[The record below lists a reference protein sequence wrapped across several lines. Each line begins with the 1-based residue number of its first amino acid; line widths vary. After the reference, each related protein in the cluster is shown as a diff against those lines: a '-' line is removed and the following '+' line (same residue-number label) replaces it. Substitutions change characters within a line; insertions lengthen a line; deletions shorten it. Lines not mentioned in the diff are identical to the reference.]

1 MYSRSLARSLTS
13 IVLANAGVP
22 QRLCAELEVCSHQ
35 ASGLDVS
42 RVNGSLAAFRAL
54 WQHGVHC
61 YDMDVTA
68 LADALLVTH
77 PARLQVCSSN
87 QR

>member
-1 MYSRSLARSLTS
+1 MIALDFS
-13 IVLANAGVP
+13 IVSSDAAVP
-22 QRLCAELEVCSHQ
+22 RRPCAELEVCSHQ
-35 ASGLDVS
+35 ASGVDVD

-54 WQHGVHC
+54 WQNGVHC

-77 PARLQVCSSN
+77 PARLQVCGTH
-87 QR
+87 QC